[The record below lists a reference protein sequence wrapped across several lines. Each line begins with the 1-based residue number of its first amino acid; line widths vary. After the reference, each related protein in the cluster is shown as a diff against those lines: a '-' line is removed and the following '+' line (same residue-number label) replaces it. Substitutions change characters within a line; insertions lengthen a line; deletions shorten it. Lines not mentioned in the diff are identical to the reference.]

1 MCKRYQQ
8 YRPTVLKTYNNC
20 CAWCGIE
27 SWGAASNARGDD
39 LCLDHVK
46 TQYTGGSDAL
56 ENLQLLCRRCNSI
69 KGEYTLPKLP
79 PRMPAPTLA
88 EALAA
93 QEKLKTRIMPMRR
106 KSSPKDWKPRSAL
119 GY

>member
-8 YRPTVLKTYNNC
+8 YRPNVLKAYNNC

-27 SWGAASNARGDD
+27 DWGKTFTEQ
-39 LCLDHVK
+39 LCLDHVE
-46 TQYTGGSDAL
+46 TQMTGGSDAL

-69 KGEYTLPKLP
+69 KGGYTLPKLP
-79 PRMPAPTLA
+79 PRMPAATLE
-88 EALAA
+88 EAKAL
-93 QEKLKTRIMPMRR
+93 QEKLKTRIMPARR
-106 KSSPKDWKPRSAL
+106 RTSERDYRPRASF

>member
-1 MCKRYQQ
+1 MCKRYQKH
-8 YRPTVLKTYNNC
+8 RAAILETYNNC

-27 SWGAASNARGDD
+27 DWKKDPWADEY

-46 TQYTGGSDAL
+46 TQMTGGSDEL

-69 KGEYTLPKLP
+69 KTEHTLPKLP
-79 PRMPAPTLA
+79 PRMPAATLE
-88 EALAA
+88 EAKAL
-93 QEKLKTRIMPMRR
+93 QEKLKTRIMPARR
-106 KSSPKDWKPRSAL
+106 QTGPDDYRPRAYF